1 MDMAQSVGRSNGR
14 GDEAG
19 FAIERRSDPDGTARL
34 ILRGELDLAS
44 KSDLRDALVAE
55 QRAGTAVI
63 VVLDQLD
70 YLDSAGIGELVKASH
85 CARRVGRPF
94 VVTPGTGNVRR
105 VLRISGALSEL
116 SGAGRDPAEAET
128 RNRAASGS
136 ATETADRGRRP
147 LTTPR

>member
-14 GDEAG
+14 GYEAG

-44 KSDLRDALVAE
+44 QSDLRDALVAE

-70 YLDSAGIGELVKASH
+70 YLDSAGIGELVKASK

-105 VLRISGALSEL
+105 VLWISGALSEL
-116 SGAGRDPAEAET
+116 SGAGRDPAEPET
-128 RNRAASGS
+128 RNRAASGVG
-136 ATETADRGRRP
+136 DRDR
-147 LTTPR
+147 